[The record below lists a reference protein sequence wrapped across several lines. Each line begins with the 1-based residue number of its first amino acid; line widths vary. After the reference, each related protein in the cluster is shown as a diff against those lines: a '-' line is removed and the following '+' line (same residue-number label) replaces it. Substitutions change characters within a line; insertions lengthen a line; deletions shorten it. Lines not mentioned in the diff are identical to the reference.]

1 MCKTLELG
9 DSSTLRVDDNS
20 NEHWLSP
27 LMSQDIYKYLL
38 LLYQLGK

>member
-9 DSSTLRVDDNS
+9 DSSTLIVDDHS

-27 LMSQDIYKYLL
+27 LMSQGIYKYLL
-38 LLYQLGK
+38 LLHKLGK